1 MLKVKKKKRGKRKN
15 SGTAK
20 EPSEQEMVN
29 LQKDNLA
36 KQIEEITRDLYY
48 ISETDASVS
57 SFIGRQAQT
66 VSRETIL
73 EQTGNASDSPVEE
86 RDFTEFFARLVEI
99 QDWFGEEETKTAER
113 YLLLKK
119 LLEKNLRYLKVYKI
133 GKVQLDVYVV
143 GLDAENRLTGIKT
156 KAVET

>member
-1 MLKVKKKKRGKRKN
+1 MLKVKKKKRGNRKN
-15 SGTAK
+15 SETSKQSSEWKTAD
-20 EPSEQEMVN
+20 
-29 LQKDNLA
+29 LQKDSFV
-36 KQIEEITRDLYY
+36 KQIEEITADLYY
-48 ISETDASVS
+48 ISETDALILPFV
-57 SFIGRQAQT
+57 GRQAQT

-73 EQTGNASDSPVEE
+73 EQTGNAPDSPVDE

-99 QDWFGEEETKTAER
+99 QDWFGEEETKTAEK

-119 LLEKNLRYLKVYKI
+119 LLEKNLRTLRVYKI

-143 GLDAENRLTGIKT
+143 GLNAENRLMGIKT

>member
-1 MLKVKKKKRGKRKN
+1 MLKVKKKKRGNRKN
-15 SGTAK
+15 SETSKQSSEWKTAD
-20 EPSEQEMVN
+20 
-29 LQKDNLA
+29 LQKDSFV
-36 KQIEEITRDLYY
+36 KQIEEITADLYY
-48 ISETDASVS
+48 ISETDALIL
-57 SFIGRQAQT
+57 SFVGRQAQT

-73 EQTGNASDSPVEE
+73 EQTGNAPDSPVDE

-99 QDWFGEEETKTAER
+99 QDWFGEEETKMAEK

-119 LLEKNLRYLKVYKI
+119 LLEKNLRNLRVYKI

-143 GLDAENRLTGIKT
+143 GLDAENRLMGIKT